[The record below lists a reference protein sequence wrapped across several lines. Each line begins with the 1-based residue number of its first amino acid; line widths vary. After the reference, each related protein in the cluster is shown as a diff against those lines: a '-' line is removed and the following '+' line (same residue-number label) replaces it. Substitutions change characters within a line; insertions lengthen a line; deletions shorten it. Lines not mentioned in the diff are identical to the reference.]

1 MIVEIEHAY
10 SANETETLAVVRLV
24 PVIVKVLLE

>member
-1 MIVEIEHAY
+1 MEVIEQSC
-10 SANETETLAVVRLV
+10 SANEMVTLAVVRLV